1 MANKKVK
8 PANLGA
14 AIDEIL
20 TDYAEKVVTDT
31 KEAVEETGKLA
42 AKTAQAYASRI
53 GRGRYAK
60 SIKSKTESSNSF
72 GTTVVVYSTQYRIA
86 HLLEHGHV
94 VKARGRIVG
103 TARAFPHF
111 APAEATAE
119 TMLVRKIEQ
128 LVKGG

>member
-8 PANLGA
+8 PENLGA

-31 KEAVEETGKLA
+31 KEAVVETGKMA
-42 AKTAQAYASRI
+42 AKTAQAYAGRI
-53 GRGRYAK
+53 GRGQYAK

-72 GTTVVVYSTQYRIA
+72 GTSVVVYSTQYRIA

-94 VKARGRIVG
+94 VKRGGKVVG
-103 TARAFPHF
+103 KARAFPHF
-111 APAEATAE
+111 SLAEATAE